1 MSADLD
7 KAQVKG
13 VESSTAATASN
24 QWRYPFGHVLGTKSV
39 ELA

>member
-7 KAQVKG
+7 EAQAEG
-13 VESSTAATASN
+13 GWTTAATASK
-24 QWRYPFGHVLGTKSV
+24 QKRYPIGHVLGTKSV